1 MEWMLCAFYITI
13 LGTLSSNAF
22 MDSAVIKGTLIKGV
36 LIIKSHFIRLDTG
49 SYFPR
54 QVIDKAYNHPFNHP
68 LKIHIQTPY
77 CYKLLKEVS
86 HYANA

>member
-1 MEWMLCAFYITI
+1 MEWMLCAFYITT

-22 MDSAVIKGTLIKGV
+22 MDSALIKGALIKGV
-36 LIIKSHFIRLDTG
+36 LIIKSHFICLDTG

-54 QVIDKAYNHPFNHP
+54 QVIDKARNHP
-68 LKIHIQTPY
+68 LKIDIQTPY